1 MKMGFYIFMLV
12 PKVLLDKKN
21 IFIYYNMS
29 KPLIDPIRSS
39 YSKPGPTSDNSSR
52 IALMKKVQVK
62 TAYGDKKRSQL
73 WGLNEDGKNKSGSN
87 GDSSTRTY
95 FTAIFPRFSF

>member
-1 MKMGFYIFMLV
+1 MAS
-12 PKVLLDKKN
+12 N
-21 IFIYYNMS
+21 TN
-29 KPLIDPIRSS
+29 PLIDPIRSS
-39 YSKPGPTSDNSSR
+39 YSAQGPTADNSSR

-62 TAYGDKKRSQL
+62 TAYGNKKRTQL
-73 WGLNEDGKNKSGSN
+73 WGLNSYDKNGNTDDNKSGSG

>member
-1 MKMGFYIFMLV
+1 
-12 PKVLLDKKN
+12 
-21 IFIYYNMS
+21 MS
-29 KPLIDPIRSS
+29 DPLINPIRSS
-39 YSKPGPTSDNSSR
+39 YSTPGPTADNSSR

-62 TAYGDKKRSQL
+62 TAYGNKKRTQL
-73 WGLNEDGKNKSGSN
+73 WGLNEGENNSGSS

>member
-1 MKMGFYIFMLV
+1 
-12 PKVLLDKKN
+12 
-21 IFIYYNMS
+21 MS
-29 KPLIDPIRSS
+29 DPLINPIRSS
-39 YSKPGPTSDNSSR
+39 YSSPGPTSDNSSR

-62 TAYGDKKRSQL
+62 TAYGNKKRTQL
-73 WGLNEDGKNKSGSN
+73 WGLNEAGENKSGSG